1 MNKAAG
7 LIALVLLAGPV
18 RAETLS
24 TDKALDARV
33 DAAVM
38 KLMDE
43 KKTVGAEV
51 GVMRDGKMILAKGY
65 GLANLELGVPV
76 KPDTVFRIGSITK
89 QFTAAAL
96 LMLAE
101 EKKLSVDDKLSK
113 YFPDFPRADE
123 VTLRMVLNHTS
134 GLHNYTD
141 PKADI
146 DQHKDM
152 TTAEMV
158 RNIQRL
164 SPLYDFEPGTQYHYS
179 NSGYFLLGAIVEKM
193 AGQPLG
199 PFLKARIFDKQGLS
213 RTAMD
218 EVSAIVPGRASGYD
232 LVKDTKG
239 EFRNTTYASM
249 TWPAGAG
256 AMRSTVGDLAKWHD
270 ALFNGKV
277 LKPETFA
284 DMTAPG
290 RYKNGEVLNTRAA
303 GSRPPPAINP
313 IGVPGGGGSG
323 RMERV
328 FVTRDISLSGYPPK
342 EQRFPP
348 LCRYIFHAQGRR
360 HRGYPRPRPSR
371 PHRAEPPA
379 PPQPRVRG

>member
-1 MNKAAG
+1 MLKAIC
-7 LIALVLLAGPV
+7 LALLPFLTAP
-18 RAETLS
+18 AFAQA
-24 TDKALDARV
+24 DKALEARV

-43 KKTVGAEV
+43 KKTAGAEV

-65 GLANLELGVPV
+65 GMANIELGMPV
-76 KPDTVFRIGSITK
+76 KPDSVFRIGSITK

-123 VTLRMVLNHTS
+123 VTLRMVLYHTS
-134 GLHNYTD
+134 GIHSYTD

-164 SPLYDFEPGTQYHYS
+164 SPLYDFEPGTQYRYS

-193 AGQPLG
+193 SGQPLG
-199 PFLKARIFDKQGLS
+199 PFLKARIFDKQGLGQ
-213 RTAMD
+213 TAMD
-218 EVSAIVPGRASGYD
+218 DVAEIVPGRAAGYD
-232 LVKDTKG
+232 LVKDSPGKFT
-239 EFRNTTYASM
+239 NTTYASM

-256 AMRSTVGDLAKWHD
+256 AMRSTVGDLAKWHY
-270 ALFNGKV
+270 ALFGGKV
-277 LKPETFA
+277 LKPESLA
-284 DMTAPG
+284 DMTTPG
-290 RYKNGEVLNTRAA
+290 RYKNGEIINTRT
-303 GSRPPPAINP
+303 GVNRPPPA
-313 IGVPGGGGSG
+313 G
-323 RMERV
+323 
-328 FVTRDISLSGYPPK
+328 
-342 EQRFPP
+342 Q
-348 LCRYIFHAQGRR
+348 
-360 HRGYPRPRPSR
+360 
-371 PHRAEPPA
+371 EPPTGYA
-379 PPQPRVRG
+379 MGLMTGSFLGQPRIGHSGSIDGFNAMINTYPQSKLTIVVLNNTIGQSADIEAAVAHAVLGK

>member
-1 MNKAAG
+1 MLKA
-7 LIALVLLAGPV
+7 ICVALLPFLAT
-18 RAETLS
+18 AAYAQT
-24 TDKALDARV
+24 TDKALEARV

-51 GVMRDGKMILAKGY
+51 GVMRDGKMVLSKGY
-65 GLANLELGVPV
+65 GLANIELDVPV

-96 LMLAE
+96 LLLAE

-113 YFPDFPRADE
+113 YFPDFPRAED
-123 VTLRMVLNHTS
+123 VTLRMMLNHTS

-152 TTAEMV
+152 TTAELV
-158 RNIQRL
+158 RNIQKL
-164 SPLYDFEPGTQYHYS
+164 SPMYDFEPGTEYRYS

-193 AGQPLG
+193 SGQPLG
-199 PFLKARIFDKQGLS
+199 AFLKARIFDKQALNQ
-213 RTAMD
+213 TAMD
-218 EVSAIVPGRASGYD
+218 DVLAIVPNRASGYD
-232 LVKDTKG
+232 LVKDSKG

-256 AMRSTVGDLAKWHD
+256 AMRSTVGDLAKWHY

-284 DMTAPG
+284 DMTTPG
-290 RYKNGEVLNTRAA
+290 RYKNGEVLSTRAA
-303 GSRPPPAINP
+303 GSRPPPA
-313 IGVPGGGGSG
+313 GV
-323 RMERV
+323 
-328 FVTRDISLSGYPPK
+328 
-342 EQRFPP
+342 
-348 LCRYIFHAQGRR
+348 
-360 HRGYPRPRPSR
+360 
-371 PHRAEPPA
+371 EPPTGYA
-379 PPQPRVRG
+379 MGLMTGTFMGQPRIGHSGSIDGFNAMINTYPQSKVTIVVLNNTVGQSAEFEAAVAHAVFAK

>member
-1 MNKAAG
+1 MLKAVCV
-7 LIALVLLAGPV
+7 ALLPFLAT
-18 RAETLS
+18 AAYAQTA
-24 TDKALDARV
+24 DKALEARV

-51 GVMRDGKMILAKGY
+51 GVMQGGKMILAKGY
-65 GLANLELGVPV
+65 GLANIELGVPV

-113 YFPDFPRADE
+113 YLPDFPRADE

-164 SPLYDFEPGTQYHYS
+164 SPLYDFEPGTQYRYS

-232 LVKDTKG
+232 LVKDMKG

-303 GSRPPPAINP
+303 GSRPPPE
-313 IGVPGGGGSG
+313 GV
-323 RMERV
+323 
-328 FVTRDISLSGYPPK
+328 
-342 EQRFPP
+342 
-348 LCRYIFHAQGRR
+348 
-360 HRGYPRPRPSR
+360 
-371 PHRAEPPA
+371 EPPTGYA
-379 PPQPRVRG
+379 MGLMTGTFMGQPRIGHSGSIDGFNAMINTYPQSKVTIVVLNNTIGQSAEFEAAVAHAVFAK